1 MLHQAKR
8 YDKLNQ
14 VLALLEQA
22 RGSKEV
28 GGERE
33 GEGTGGKIS
42 ELKDHIKTALDEAI
56 RLRADTEALQT
67 RAEVSTDSVLS
78 LSLGMSPQANTN
90 CVFLYGQRIL
100 MAVLLSALKSSCTE
114 PACLLL

>member
-22 RGSKEV
+22 RGDQEA
-28 GGERE
+28 GGE
-33 GEGTGGKIS
+33 GGRIS

-56 RLRADTEALQT
+56 RLRADTDALQT
-67 RAEVSTDSVLS
+67 RAGVSH
-78 LSLGMSPQANTN
+78 GSPHSKKKLVDLTEIWL
-90 CVFLYGQRIL
+90 LY
-100 MAVLLSALKSSCTE
+100 M
-114 PACLLL
+114 